1 MIDLVDGQAG
11 IEGPLKPPRSRPCAR
26 ADGGGDSDGGGEVK
40 TSEVLSDHR
49 AGIDDR
55 SG

>member
-1 MIDLVDGQAG
+1 MIDLVDSRAG
-11 IEGPLKPPRSRPCAR
+11 LEGLLKPPRSRRCVR